1 MRSTW
6 HRCKHTRTHIHVHVI
21 QRDPIDRDQRVS
33 IADGR
38 HNKGIMW
45 ESIKA
50 FGEFRRDESAQ
61 NLTARDLATQS
72 LPCHNID
79 LEIITQT
86 A

>member
-1 MRSTW
+1 MVVYMRALP
-6 HRCKHTRTHIHVHVI
+6 
-21 QRDPIDRDQRVS
+21 RDLIDRDQRVS
-33 IADGR
+33 IADGS

-50 FGEFRRDESAQ
+50 FGEFRWDESAQ

>member
-1 MRSTW
+1 MHATW
-6 HRCKHTRTHIHVHVI
+6 HTCKHTHTHIRVCMI
-21 QRDPIDRDQRVS
+21 WRDLIDRDQRVS

-38 HNKGIMW
+38 HTKGIMW

-50 FGEFRRDESAQ
+50 FGESHRDESAQ
-61 NLTARDLATQS
+61 NLTAWDLVTRS
-72 LPCHNID
+72 LACHNID

>member
-1 MRSTW
+1 MM
-6 HRCKHTRTHIHVHVI
+6 
-21 QRDPIDRDQRVS
+21 QRDLIDRDQRVS

-38 HNKGIMW
+38 HTKGIMW

-50 FGEFRRDESAQ
+50 FAEFHWDESAQ
-61 NLTARDLATQS
+61 NLTAWDLGTQS

-86 A
+86 AW

>member
-1 MRSTW
+1 MYVAVVCVRAL
-6 HRCKHTRTHIHVHVI
+6 R
-21 QRDPIDRDQRVS
+21 RDLIDRDQRVS

-45 ESIKA
+45 ESIEA
-50 FGEFRRDESAQ
+50 FGEFRWDGSAQ